1 MNLNML
7 VLGVGGN
14 MLHILF
20 FLSTLYMM
28 IKIGSASMYTIK
40 SSQLI
45 KDSETISSN
54 DDASKL
60 GFFSPVNTTNR
71 YVGIW
76 YLNQSNIIWV
86 ANREKPIQDSSG
98 VFTIADDNTNL
109 AVLDGQKHVI
119 WSSNVSSN
127 LSSSNSN
134 ITAHLQ
140 NTGNLVLQEDTTGIR
155 NINSY

>member
-1 MNLNML
+1 
-7 VLGVGGN
+7 
-14 MLHILF
+14 MLHTLF
-20 FLSTLYMM
+20 FISTLYM
-28 IKIGSASMYTIK
+28 IKIGSASMSTIT

-45 KDSETISSN
+45 KDSETIRSN
-54 DDASKL
+54 DDAFKL
-60 GFFSPVNTTNR
+60 GFFSPVSTTNR

-98 VFTIADDNTNL
+98 VITISDDNTNL
-109 AVLDGQKHVI
+109 VVLNGYKHVI

-127 LSSSNSN
+127 LASSNSN
-134 ITAHLQ
+134 VTAQLQ

-155 NINSY
+155 NMIS